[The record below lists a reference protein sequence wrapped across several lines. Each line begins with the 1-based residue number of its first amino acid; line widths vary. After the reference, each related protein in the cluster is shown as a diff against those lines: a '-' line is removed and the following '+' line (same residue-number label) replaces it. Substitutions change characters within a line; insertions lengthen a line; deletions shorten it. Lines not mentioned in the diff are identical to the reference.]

1 MKNTIFV
8 TGGCRSGKSA
18 YALEIAAGIDAKKRV
33 FMATCVPHDE
43 EMKQRVARHQAERS
57 SRWETIEVPF
67 LLPEAIKENGKKGA
81 LILVDR
87 LTLWTSNL
95 MMETDED
102 EQIAHHIQRLTL
114 SLEACRCPVIL
125 VSNEVGAGIVPDNR
139 LARKFRDMV
148 GWVNQ
153 GVAACADRVVWVV
166 AGIPV
171 TIKGS

>member
-67 LLPEAIKENGKKGA
+67 LLPEAIKDFNQDSLN
-81 LILVDR
+81 LI
-87 LTLWTSNL
+87 
-95 MMETDED
+95 
-102 EQIAHHIQRLTL
+102 
-114 SLEACRCPVIL
+114 
-125 VSNEVGAGIVPDNR
+125 
-139 LARKFRDMV
+139 
-148 GWVNQ
+148 
-153 GVAACADRVVWVV
+153 
-166 AGIPV
+166 
-171 TIKGS
+171 IKAPSPR